1 MDMTANLEAMLE
13 RGNDG
18 AMLRFT
24 LASRYFERGELE
36 RALVHAEVAVKLDA
50 DYSAAWRLLGRI
62 REAGGSREQAIESF
76 RRGIAVA
83 EQRGDRQAAKEMK
96 VFLRR
101 LEAASK

>member
-1 MDMTANLEAMLE
+1 MDMTANLEAMLA
-13 RGNDG
+13 RGSEG
-18 AMLRFT
+18 AVLRFT

-36 RALVHAEVAVKLDA
+36 RALAHAEVAVTLDA

-62 REAGGSREQAIESF
+62 QAAAGSGERAAESF

-83 EQRGDRQAAKEMK
+83 EQRGDRQAAKEMR

-101 LEAASK
+101 LEAQSK

>member
-36 RALVHAEVAVKLDA
+36 RALVHAEVAVTLDA

-62 REAGGSREQAIESF
+62 QEAGASREQAIESF

-83 EQRGDRQAAKEMK
+83 EQRGDRQAGQGVEG
-96 VFLRR
+96 FFWGP
-101 LEAASK
+101 EA